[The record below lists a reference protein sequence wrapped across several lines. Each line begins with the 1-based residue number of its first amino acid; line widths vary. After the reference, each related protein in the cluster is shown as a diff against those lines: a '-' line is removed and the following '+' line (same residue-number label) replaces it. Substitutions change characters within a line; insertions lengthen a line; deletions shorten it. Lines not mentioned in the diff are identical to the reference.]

1 MSGKGLR
8 GEACLQ
14 SFDEPRSAGRTL
26 CYVAGLGRS
35 VCDKIAAR
43 TVWNLLSSCDHSKNT
58 GRPFFSQRVGWE
70 GVGDTC
76 SDGLVLQC
84 AGGVRKTAVSLFF
97 FFLANQAWSG
107 TVGPRANCC
116 HFFFPRYSL
125 FSPRFYRVCASCLT
139 RLGVGSEKRLY
150 RCFVYLC
157 VCVCVCG
164 LGSNLSHC
172 PQNVVNGCVVGCV
185 I

>member
-1 MSGKGLR
+1 MCRGKGFEEKPACKVLTNH
-8 GEACLQ
+8 EAPEL
-14 SFDEPRSAGRTL
+14 RSAGRTL

-116 HFFFPRYSL
+116 HFFF
-125 FSPRFYRVCASCLT
+125 SPLLIIFPEILSSVCELPYKAGGGE
-139 RLGVGSEKRLY
+139 REKVIQVF
-150 RCFVYLC
+150 CIFVCLC
-157 VCVCVCG
+157 VCVWAWE
-164 LGSNLSHC
+164 
-172 PQNVVNGCVVGCV
+172 
-185 I
+185 